1 MQNPQ
6 TQAVISATGELTVRL
21 PPSFPPGTPVMVFMI
36 MATTPVLRK
45 TAQPLKLGRYPV
57 GLVDETCTFRRE
69 DIYTRDNR

>member
-45 TAQPLKLGRYPV
+45 TAQPLKLGRHAA
-57 GLVDETCTFRRE
+57 GLVKD
-69 DIYTRDNR
+69 DIYLGREVIYAKDE